1 MIRTGR
7 VITIEN
13 NRPMVCFDRLD
24 ACEKCG
30 ACYNNK
36 KQTLVRVLGQAEIGN
51 IVDVALPDNRILTLS
66 VIMYVI
72 PLLGLIL
79 GLLIGNAV
87 LGTEVKTLLA
97 GLAGMAVFFI
107 AVKAIDKWLQNQPK
121 WQPHII
127 SVRGQGAQE

>member
-72 PLLGLIL
+72 L
-79 GLLIGNAV
+79 NAV
-87 LGTEVKTLLA
+87 KDLVCRLRLVILSNGKRCT
-97 GLAGMAVFFI
+97 
-107 AVKAIDKWLQNQPK
+107 
-121 WQPHII
+121 
-127 SVRGQGAQE
+127 S